1 MKKVYIPMY
10 IYENDDTM
18 PSANAGRTTI
28 ASDNI
33 EIWDDN
39 YATWNDG
46 FGILSVPN
54 NDIIE
59 DYEVTSNL
67 AQIETFNSIMK
78 RLCNSTPR
86 QLYSIFGAN
95 TVIEVI
101 TLYNYG
107 EIVKNF
113 DEFDNAPK
121 VGQIW
126 KNPITGTKAIIV
138 GVEDSYISL
147 ILGSSDDSENGNTIS
162 EIIFTRENF
171 HETYFNTGETSK
183 YYKFLVNEIK

>member
-1 MKKVYIPMY
+1 MEKVYVPMY
-10 IYENDDTM
+10 IYENDEDM
-18 PSANAGRTTI
+18 PMSPTYRTTV
-28 ASDNI
+28 ASEDAQ
-33 EIWDDN
+33 IWDS
-39 YATWNDG
+39 TVWKDG
-46 FGILSVPN
+46 VIINVPTV
-54 NDIIE
+54 DMIR

-126 KNPITGTKAIIV
+126 QRPITGTKAIIV
-138 GVEDSYISL
+138 GVEDSSISL
-147 ILGSSDDSENGNTIS
+147 ILGSSDDSENSNTIS
-162 EIIFTRENF
+162 EITRETF
-171 HETYFNTGETSK
+171 HETYVNTGETSK

>member
-10 IYENDDTM
+10 IYENDENM
-18 PSANAGRTTI
+18 PSAKAGRTTV
-28 ASDNI
+28 ASDKI
-33 EIWDDN
+33 EIWDNSYTIWD
-39 YATWNDG
+39 DG
-46 FGILSVPN
+46 DGDVILSIPN
-54 NDIIE
+54 DDIIE
-59 DYEVTSNL
+59 DYEVTENL

-126 KNPITGTKAIIV
+126 QRPITGTKAIIV

-147 ILGSSDDSENGNTIS
+147 ILGSSDDSDGNTIS
-162 EIIFTRENF
+162 EITRETF
-171 HETYFNTGETSK
+171 HETYVNTGETSK